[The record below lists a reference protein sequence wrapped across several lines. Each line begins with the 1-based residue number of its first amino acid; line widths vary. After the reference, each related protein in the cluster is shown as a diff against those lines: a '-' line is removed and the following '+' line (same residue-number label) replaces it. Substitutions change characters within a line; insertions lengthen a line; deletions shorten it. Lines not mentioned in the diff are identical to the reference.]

1 MTILAILTKFC
12 LKFANLVNFAMSFFL
27 HGDIDNFGDI
37 ANIAT
42 FASAF
47 FCFALSALSA
57 LSPSKVQIVQI
68 VQCHFLMNQ
77 PNLEPSGVPE
87 NFNFGGER
95 RQWSFFPLLGIPQ
108 ILICGKRRKHN
119 HYICC
124 RAT

>member
-47 FCFALSALSA
+47 FCFALSAPFA
-57 LSPSKVQIVQI
+57 LSRIKVQIVQI
-68 VQCHFLMNQ
+68 VQCHFFYSSAM
-77 PNLEPSGVPE
+77 
-87 NFNFGGER
+87 FGTSRG
-95 RQWSFFPLLGIPQ
+95 P
-108 ILICGKRRKHN
+108 RKF
-119 HYICC
+119 
-124 RAT
+124 